1 MSGWVK
7 VHRKIIDWEWFKD
20 DKAFKVFMYL
30 IMMATHK
37 TTKFRGIELKAGD
50 LVTGRKKIAA
60 DCGITEQSVRT
71 ALEHLKSTKDITI
84 ETTNRFS
91 IISVCNYETYQ
102 IKETDNNQ
110 HSNQP
115 ATNQQP
121 TNNHIQEGKEVKEV
135 KKDQEPIGDE
145 SPGEIKKA
153 EKLKKDRAKLK
164 ELLTHEYFNNPKFCE
179 FWDDWKNHKGKGYS
193 VNAQKLQLRQLLR
206 FNVDVCIAS
215 MEKSLSACWKGIV
228 INESYQPANNPKISY
243 DEKKEQGLED
253 FIKEAENQEN
263 SENYRAVQLNNNSL
277 EG

>member
-37 TTKFRGIELKAGD
+37 TTKFRGTELKAGD

-84 ETTNRFS
+84 KTTNKFS

-102 IKETDNNQ
+102 IKETDSNQ

-115 ATNQQP
+115 TTNQQP

-135 KKDQEPIGDE
+135 KKDQEPIG
-145 SPGEIKKA
+145 GEPQNDKKA
-153 EKLKKDRAKLK
+153 DKLKKDRAKLK
-164 ELLTHEYFNNPKFCE
+164 ELLTHEYFKNPKFCE
-179 FWDDWKNHKGKGYS
+179 FWDDWKNHKGSKYKI
-193 VNAQKLQLRQLLR
+193 NAQKLQLMQLFKVSL
-206 FNVDVCIAS
+206 DVCIDS
-215 MEKSLSACWKGIV
+215 MGKSLSACYKGIW
-228 INESYQPANNPKISY
+228 INESYQAAKSPKISY

-263 SENYRAVQLNNNSL
+263 AENYRDVELNNNSL